1 MLNNTEEIL
10 DKFAKR
16 VIQQSRTRLTK
27 GKKQFNKKLY
37 NSLDYKLSV
46 ATNMF
51 ILQFIMEDYGMFQD
65 KGVKGKNPSKVSPNA
80 KITGQQAP
88 NSPFRFGSGNYKG
101 TFDVFAKRM
110 SVWAKAKRVRFRD
123 SKGRYTKGNYKSLG
137 YIIAKNIY
145 YRGLKPSNFFTKS
158 FEQAFNKLPEDMVKA
173 YRLDL
178 EEFLRSSTIG
188 N

>member
-10 DKFAKR
+10 NKFAKR

-27 GKKQFNKKLY
+27 SKKNASKDLY
-37 NSLDYKLSV
+37 NSLRYDLTTS
-46 ATNMF
+46 AAAF
-51 ILQFIMEDYGMFQD
+51 ILNFFMEEYGIYQD
-65 KGVKGKNPSKVSPNA
+65 RGVSGKKRKYN
-80 KITGQQAP
+80 T
-88 NSPFRFGSGNYKG
+88 PFSYKDKMPPPKALDKWMVRRNIKG
-101 TFDVFAKRM
+101 TRDAQGRFIKR
-110 SVWAKAKRVRFRD
+110 
-123 SKGRYTKGNYKSLG
+123 KSLQ
-137 YIIAKNIY
+137 YLLARSIY
-145 YRGLKPSNFFTKS
+145 NKGIKPSNFFTKS